1 METRIRRLGLLV
13 LTLAVLLAAAPS
25 RADVGFR
32 LPNGARSR
40 ANTAKGYMIRLDIRP
55 WGPDGN
61 TPQPDFARLAGLRY
75 GGTLAADTSAPD
87 VSGLHA
93 TDYEAALIMIAAKD
107 PEWCRQAGGLP
118 CHPGQPTQE
127 EAHDAQYWS
136 FGNRVIEHA
145 RELGLAEAPD
155 PAHRE
160 PIVLTGPDSGDKGKA
175 LAYVASGCEPR
186 RWQWTAPG
194 GFVRNARTNAV
205 TITFPEDGVY
215 TVTAGGSGGNCK
227 EAVTTV
233 TIGQPVIPQPP
244 VGPTD
249 PDGEP
254 GDPTGPADPTDPT
267 DPTDPNTPPAA
278 TCEEAIKA
286 LRELKPVL
294 ERLLRAIPLD
304 PEPEPV
310 APPAVVPEPAPG
322 APSAEPPAPPAG
334 R

>member
-1 METRIRRLGLLV
+1 MTKRVRRPGLLLLYV
-13 LTLAVLLAAAPS
+13 LIVALALAAVPI

-32 LPNGARSR
+32 LPNGSRSR
-40 ANTAKGYMIRLDIRP
+40 ANTARGYMIRLDIRP

-61 TPQPDFARLAGLRY
+61 TTQPDFARLASLRY
-75 GGTLAADTSAPD
+75 GGSLAADTSAPD

-118 CHPGQPTQE
+118 CHPGEPTQE
-127 EAHDAQYWS
+127 EVHDAQYWS
-136 FGNRVIEHA
+136 FGNRVIERA
-145 RELGLAEAPD
+145 RDLGLAEAPD

-175 LAYVASGCEPR
+175 LAFVASGCEPR
-186 RWQWTAPG
+186 RWQWSAPD
-194 GFVRNARTNAV
+194 GFIRNARTSAV

-227 EAVTTV
+227 EAVRTV
-233 TIGQPVIPQPP
+233 TIGQPVVTEPP
-244 VGPTD
+244 VD
-249 PDGEP
+249 P
-254 GDPTGPADPTDPT
+254 DPTDPT
-267 DPTDPNTPPAA
+267 DPDTPDGPTGPVDPDAPPAA

-286 LRELKPVL
+286 LRDLKPVL

-304 PEPEPV
+304 PEP
-310 APPAVVPEPAPG
+310 AVPEPAP
-322 APSAEPPAPPAG
+322 SELSAPPAG

>member
-1 METRIRRLGLLV
+1 MDTRVRRPGLLF
-13 LTLAVLLAAAPS
+13 LILALALAAAPS

-127 EAHDAQYWS
+127 ESHDAQYWS

-175 LAYVASGCEPR
+175 LAFVASGCEPR

-194 GFVRNARTNAV
+194 GFIRNARTSAV
-205 TITFPEDGVY
+205 TITFAEDGVY

-233 TIGQPVIPQPP
+233 TIGQPPPQPP
-244 VGPTD
+244 PVEPEEPAGPDQGEEGGGGTD
-249 PDGEP
+249 
-254 GDPTGPADPTDPT
+254 
-267 DPTDPNTPPAA
+267 NPPAA

-294 ERLLRAIPLD
+294 ERLLRAIPLE
-304 PEPEPV
+304 PEPEPEPDV
-310 APPAVVPEPAPG
+310 AVPEPAPT
-322 APSAEPPAPPAG
+322 EPPAPPAG